1 MSQRGGGRLD
11 PRVTVNLR
19 VDIEYPAR
27 SGSWSRSE
35 SFDLSASGVYIR
47 CSDTLP
53 LKAQVSC
60 RIFLPPVGGE
70 PDRLIDAQAVVVRV
84 NPPDDGSQDWRYGLY
99 FVEVGPQD
107 LEAIRRFVFATL

>member
-1 MSQRGGGRLD
+1 MQQTGGGRLD

-27 SGSWSRSE
+27 SGAWARSE

-47 CSDTLP
+47 SAQTFP

-60 RIFLPPVGGE
+60 RIFLPPVAGE

-84 NPPDDGSQDWRYGLY
+84 NPPDDGSQEWRFGLY
-99 FVEVGPQD
+99 FVEVRPED
-107 LEAIRRFVFATL
+107 LEAIRRFVFSTL